1 MILIITGPS
10 GVGKNTIINALSEKL
25 DFKFSVSHTT
35 RPKRK
40 SEVNGK
46 DYHFVTEE
54 EFQLMINNNE
64 LIEFEEYGGFTY
76 GTSRKELEQDGLI
89 ILDLEVN
96 GATKLLNNNSN
107 FIGLFIDI
115 NDEELINRL
124 KNRGH
129 NSDFINKRMQLANKQ
144 RKYKDMYD
152 YKIENVDINTSVKEI
167 IDIIYKLEDRW

>member
-115 NDEELINRL
+115 DDEELINRL

-167 IDIIYKLEDRW
+167 IDIIYKLEDR

>member
-40 SEVNGK
+40 TEVNGK

-167 IDIIYKLEDRW
+167 IDIIYKLEDR

>member
-35 RPKRK
+35 RPKRET
-40 SEVNGK
+40 EVNGK

-167 IDIIYKLEDRW
+167 IDIIYKLEDR

>member
-54 EFQLMINNNE
+54 EFQLMVNNNE

>member
-10 GVGKNTIINALSEKL
+10 GVGKNTIINAMSEKL

-115 NDEELINRL
+115 NDEELISRL

-129 NSDFINKRMQLANKQ
+129 NSDFINNRMQLANKQ

-167 IDIIYKLEDRW
+167 IDIIYKLEDR